1 MIHIRDATASDH
13 ALLVDFSKRLASET
27 EGKTLDPAVLGRGV
41 ATALAE
47 PDRLRFWVA
56 ELDGKV
62 VGQTAI
68 TREWSDWRNG
78 WIWWLQSVY
87 VVVESRNHG
96 IFRRLYQHISE
107 TAKAEPDVLG
117 LRLYVEQEN
126 IRAQQTYR
134 SLGMK
139 PGGYHVYEAMWPE
152 RLGGNAERSDR

>member
-1 MIHIRDATASDH
+1 VIHIRDAGLSDH
-13 ALLVDFSKRLASET
+13 DLIVDFSQKLATET
-27 EGKTLDPAVLGRGV
+27 EGKTLDPAILGRGV
-41 ATALAE
+41 AMSLAE

-87 VVVESRNHG
+87 VAVEARNHG
-96 IFRRLYQHISE
+96 IFRRLYQHITE
-107 TAKAEPDVLG
+107 AARAEPDVLG

-126 IRAQQTYR
+126 LRAQQTYR
-134 SLGMK
+134 ALGME
-139 PGGYHVYEAMWPE
+139 PGGYYVYEAMWRE
-152 RLGGNAERSDR
+152 RFVTNG